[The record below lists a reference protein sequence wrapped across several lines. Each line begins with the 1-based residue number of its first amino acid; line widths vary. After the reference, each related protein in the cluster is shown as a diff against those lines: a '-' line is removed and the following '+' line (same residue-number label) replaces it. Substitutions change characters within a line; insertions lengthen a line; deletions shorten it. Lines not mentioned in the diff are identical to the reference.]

1 MTFLSMYTLTARRS
15 GRRDV
20 SDAAFV
26 PDVTV
31 TWWLVVSLAPVG
43 SSRDMLTMFVCL
55 FVCVSVDL
63 THLSR
68 FYVSALPL
76 SELTMIHFGT
86 YQLYCALLSGQF
98 NFRNWHSDGR
108 LGDRVDTIQDIVWFW
123 EGLKPS
129 VIYFLSYRNLWKLF
143 WNWKTPSGSPV
154 YWTQLCVGMVVAV
167 NKTPPRVSC
176 RVIMASFRGLCMEG
190 QILLT
195 FVFFTVALKSPL
207 SHYSTF
213 STFLPSA

>member
-1 MTFLSMYTLTARRS
+1 LYPHVIPVLYCVLYLLFKQCILAFILWWSGAIENYDDYDDTMTFLSMYTLTARRS

-98 NFRNWHSDGR
+98 NFRN
-108 LGDRVDTIQDIVWFW
+108 
-123 EGLKPS
+123 
-129 VIYFLSYRNLWKLF
+129 
-143 WNWKTPSGSPV
+143 
-154 YWTQLCVGMVVAV
+154 
-167 NKTPPRVSC
+167 
-176 RVIMASFRGLCMEG
+176 
-190 QILLT
+190 
-195 FVFFTVALKSPL
+195 
-207 SHYSTF
+207 
-213 STFLPSA
+213 